1 MKIEDEIKSSISL
14 KVSTKIVLNVLHTQN
29 LINEKFNIVLK
40 PYEHQG
46 SNIMSYGY

>member
-1 MKIEDEIKSSISL
+1 MFC
-14 KVSTKIVLNVLHTQN
+14 TQN

-46 SNIMSYGY
+46 SNIMSYDIEGAKRQPQHEFDTRTYGCQNK